1 MLEELRL
8 EELRIG
14 RYVYDGVHWWK
25 CYEEGRVML
34 FGEVEEVLND
44 IYPYIKVKRKKKKNA

>member
-1 MLEELRL
+1 MLEEV
-8 EELRIG
+8 RIG
-14 RYVYDGVHWWK
+14 RYVFDGINWWK

-34 FGEVEEVLND
+34 FGEALEVLNE